1 VTQTQE
7 PAPTRTSDHQTVDHA
22 ARPREAPTADR
33 TPKTHLEP
41 GEVVVITVLAV
52 AAFIVIF
59 NEMVMG
65 VALPQVMNELG
76 ITASTG
82 QWLTTAYALTMA
94 VIIPATG
101 FLMQRVNMRPLFI
114 ATMALFTVGTAI
126 AAVAPTFEVLLTGRI
141 AQAAGTATLAPL
153 MMATTFRLA
162 PDGRRGQMMA
172 LTTAVGAVAPAI
184 GPAISGLVVAN
195 LSWRW
200 IFILVLP
207 LALIALV
214 VRGVLMRNL
223 TTPVPSTIDVASL
236 ALAAIG
242 FGALVFGL
250 ASAHDTS
257 GGHLPT
263 SSYLTVALGLAGIAA
278 FVLRQRRLQRR
289 DAALLDMRIFTHRG
303 FSLASIVI
311 LFLVSTAFG
320 IGVLLP
326 LVLQDVLGLGV
337 LETGLLL
344 VPGGAAIAIV
354 SAIVGRLYEKTGP
367 RTLVII
373 GALIDVAGLSFM
385 STVTP
390 DRPVAVILL
399 THLAIC
405 TGQAFMWTALF
416 TLALSSLPENL
427 YGHGSAALN
436 TLQQLGGAIG
446 VAVLITVLT
455 ITSDPS
461 DATAS
466 SGGSSLSGVQ
476 GAFTAAAIIAAAAV
490 IAALLLPG
498 RAKTTG
504 SVPIPAGH

>member
-1 VTQTQE
+1 
-7 PAPTRTSDHQTVDHA
+7 
-22 ARPREAPTADR
+22 
-33 TPKTHLEP
+33 
-41 GEVVVITVLAV
+41 
-52 AAFIVIF
+52 
-59 NEMVMG
+59 
-65 VALPQVMNELG
+65 
-76 ITASTG
+76 
-82 QWLTTAYALTMA
+82 
-94 VIIPATG
+94 
-101 FLMQRVNMRPLFI
+101 
-114 ATMALFTVGTAI
+114 
-126 AAVAPTFEVLLTGRI
+126 
-141 AQAAGTATLAPL
+141 

-172 LTTAVGAVAPAI
+172 LTTAVGAIAPAI

-207 LALIALV
+207 LAVIALV
-214 VRGVLMRNL
+214 VGGVLMRNL

-263 SSYLTVALGLAGIAA
+263 NSYLTVALGLAGIAA

-303 FSLASIVI
+303 FTLASIVI

-320 IGVLLP
+320 VGVVLP

-337 LETGLLL
+337 FETGLLL

-354 SAIVGRLYEKTGP
+354 SAVVGRLYEKTGP

-373 GALIDVAGLSFM
+373 GALIDVAGLGFM

-399 THLAIC
+399 THLTIC

-416 TLALSSLPENL
+416 TLALSPLPEDL

-455 ITSDPS
+455 ITSDAS
-461 DATAS
+461 DPAAS

-476 GAFTAAAIIAAAAV
+476 GAFTAAAAV
-490 IAALLLPG
+490 IGALFLPG
-498 RAKTTG
+498 RARTSSTG
-504 SVPIPAGH
+504 SPPAGHCRPRGRH

>member
-1 VTQTQE
+1 MPSTPDSPPLAVQPIVPE
-7 PAPTRTSDHQTVDHA
+7 SS
-22 ARPREAPTADR
+22 APTAASAPAPG
-33 TPKTHLEP
+33 PKTHLEP
-41 GEVVVITVLAV
+41 GEVVVIAVLAV
-52 AAFIVIF
+52 SAFIVIF

-65 VALPQVMNELG
+65 VALPQVMADLG
-76 ITASTG
+76 ITAATG

-101 FLMQRVNMRPLFI
+101 YLMQRFDMRPLFI

-126 AAVAPTFEVLLTGRI
+126 AALAPTFEVLLTGRI
-141 AQAAGTATLAPL
+141 VQAAGTATLAPL

-162 PDGRRGQMMA
+162 PEGRRGSLMA

-184 GPAISGLVVAN
+184 GPAISGLIVAN

-214 VRGVLMRNL
+214 VGGLLMRNL
-223 TTPVPSTIDVASL
+223 TTPVPSSIDVASL
-236 ALAAIG
+236 GLAAIG

-263 SSYLTVALGLAGIAA
+263 SSSLAVVLGLAGIAA

-303 FSLASIVI
+303 FTLASVVV

-320 IGVLLP
+320 VGVVLP

-337 LETGLLL
+337 FETGLLL
-344 VPGGAAIAIV
+344 VPGGAAIAVV
-354 SAIVGRLYEKTGP
+354 SAVVGRLYERTGP
-367 RTLVII
+367 RTLVIT
-373 GALIDVAGLSFM
+373 GALIDVAALWFM
-385 STVTP
+385 STATP
-390 DRPVAVILL
+390 DRPVAVILV

-416 TLALSSLPENL
+416 TLALASLPEDL

-455 ITSDPS
+455 ITSDP
-461 DATAS
+461 AAG
-466 SGGSSLSGVQ
+466 SGGGSLAGVQ
-476 GAFTAAAIIAAAAV
+476 GAFTAAAVIAAAAV
-490 IAALLLPG
+490 VGALFLPG
-498 RAKTTG
+498 RARTSGPAPVVTG
-504 SVPIPAGH
+504 H

>member
-1 VTQTQE
+1 MDHGSR
-7 PAPTRTSDHQTVDHA
+7 PA
-22 ARPREAPTADR
+22 EAPTVAPA
-33 TPKTHLEP
+33 PKTHLEP
-41 GEVVVITVLAV
+41 GEVVVIAVLAV
-52 AAFIVIF
+52 SAFIVIF

-65 VALPQVMNELG
+65 VALPQVMAELG
-76 ITASTG
+76 ITAATG

-101 FLMQRVNMRPLFI
+101 FLMQRFNMRPLFV

-141 AQAAGTATLAPL
+141 VQAAGTATLAPL

-162 PDGRRGQMMA
+162 PEGRRGSLMA

-184 GPAISGLVVAN
+184 GPAISGLIVAN

-214 VRGVLMRNL
+214 VGGILMRNL
-223 TTPVPSTIDVASL
+223 TTPVPSSIDATSL
-236 ALAAIG
+236 ILAAIG

-263 SSYLTVALGLAGIAA
+263 SSLLAVVLGLAGIAA

-303 FSLASIVI
+303 FTLASIVV

-320 IGVLLP
+320 VGVLLP

-373 GALIDVAGLSFM
+373 GALIDVAALWFM
-385 STVTP
+385 STATP
-390 DRPVAVILL
+390 ERPVAVILL

-416 TLALSSLPENL
+416 TLALASLPENL

-455 ITSDPS
+455 ITSDAGDP
-461 DATAS
+461 AANAG
-466 SGGSSLSGVQ
+466 GGSLAGVQ
-476 GAFTAAAIIAAAAV
+476 GAFTAAAVIAAAAV
-490 IAALLLPG
+490 IGALFLPG

-504 SVPIPAGH
+504 TGTVPVSTGH

>member
-1 VTQTQE
+1 M
-7 PAPTRTSDHQTVDHA
+7 
-22 ARPREAPTADR
+22 
-33 TPKTHLEP
+33 EP
-41 GEVVVITVLAV
+41 GEVVVIAVLAV

-65 VALPQVMNELG
+65 VALPQVMAELG
-76 ITASTG
+76 ITAATG

-101 FLMQRVNMRPLFI
+101 FLMQRFHMRQLFT

-126 AAVAPTFEVLLTGRI
+126 AALAPTFEVLLTGRI
-141 AQAAGTATLAPL
+141 VQAAGTATLAPL

-162 PDGRRGQMMA
+162 PEGRRGSLMA

-184 GPAISGLVVAN
+184 GPAISGLIVAN

-200 IFILVLP
+200 IFLLVLP
-207 LALIALV
+207 LALIALIV
-214 VRGVLMRNL
+214 GGILMRNL
-223 TTPVPSTIDVASL
+223 TTPVPSSIDVISL
-236 ALAAIG
+236 VLAAVG

-263 SSYLTVALGLAGIAA
+263 NSVLAVALGLIGIAA
-278 FVLRQRRLQRR
+278 FVARQRHLQRTG
-289 DAALLDMRIFTHRG
+289 AALLDVRIFTHRG
-303 FSLASIVI
+303 FTLASVVI
-311 LFLVSTAFG
+311 LFLVTTAFG
-320 IGVLLP
+320 VGVVLP
-326 LVLQDVLGLGV
+326 LVLQDVLGLGAFA
-337 LETGLLL
+337 TGLLL
-344 VPGGAAIAIV
+344 VPGGAAIAVV
-354 SAIVGRLYEKTGP
+354 SAIVGRLYEGTGP
-367 RTLVII
+367 RTLVVI
-373 GALIDVAGLSFM
+373 GALVDVAALWFM
-385 STVTP
+385 STATP

-416 TLALSSLPENL
+416 TLALASLPEDL

-455 ITSDPS
+455 ITSDAT

-466 SGGSSLSGVQ
+466 SAGTSLAGVQ
-476 GAFTAAAIIAAAAV
+476 GVFTAAAV
-490 IAALLLPG
+490 IAAAAVVGALFLPG
-498 RAKTTG
+498 RSRSTG
-504 SVPIPAGH
+504 TAPVPAGH